1 MLLFAALLAAV
12 VNPVVF
18 SPFLYP
24 LETWSPAI
32 QGCVYTAIALYG
44 FVGLLTLKAVLTHEP
59 AKPLEWLWAF
69 VFIVLGW
76 LYVVTHFTLQA
87 VAFIK
92 VFIGKEGAWEVT
104 ERCARRPPERCGP
117 GTFRVLSGYFPSF
130 GEVASTRLAGAFP
143 GRRAAWRRQGSAA
156 RRWDAEGRLAT
167 EWLRWSPR
175 AAAAAAAAAAR
186 RPSTRLGW
194 AAAPYARAPARLR
207 CGCRCWRLRRAR
219 PKLVAGPGRCE
230 MYSVGVAPY
239 YSVGTRVLVC
249 ACVICRVLQCPVRV
263 AALYMCMYW
272 YA

>member
-104 ERCARRPPERCGP
+104 ERCARRPPERCG
-117 GTFRVLSGYFPSF
+117 
-130 GEVASTRLAGAFP
+130 EVP
-143 GRRAAWRRQGSAA
+143 GRGCIGTAGGRFSRSTSGLEAAGLGGATLGRGGSPRDGVAAMEPTCGGGSGGGGGSAA
-156 RRWDAEGRLAT
+156 VDA
-167 EWLRWSPR
+167 P
-175 AAAAAAAAAAR
+175 
-186 RPSTRLGW
+186 RLGSGAVRSGSGT
-194 AAAPYARAPARLR
+194 AALR
-207 CGCRCWRLRRAR
+207 VPLLAAEESAAEAGG
-219 PKLVAGPGRCE
+219 GPGE
-230 MYSVGVAPY
+230 V
-239 YSVGTRVLVC
+239 
-249 ACVICRVLQCPVRV
+249 
-263 AALYMCMYW
+263 
-272 YA
+272 